1 MAAKKAQSASAAILA
16 NPNAQAMVEALLAQ
30 VAAGKVAA
38 AAPAGKTVIA
48 TLEDRGATAEI
59 LADRPLEADEQGA
72 FDLAMAHGRTT
83 TWALNGLQLTRLMTY
98 EVKRSDGTTV
108 RYERMG
114 GKMGRFFKNMSK

>member
-38 AAPAGKTVIA
+38 APAVKTVIA

-59 LADRPLEADEQGA
+59 IADRPLEADEQGA
-72 FDLAMAHGRTT
+72 FDLAMAHGKTT

-108 RYERMG
+108 RYERVG

>member
-1 MAAKKAQSASAAILA
+1 MAAKKTTATSPAAAILA
-16 NPNAQAMVEALLAQ
+16 NPNALAMIEALIAQ
-30 VAAGKVAA
+30 QGKV

-59 LADRPLEADEQGA
+59 IADRPLEADEATA
-72 FDLAMAHGRTT
+72 FELAMAHGKTT
-83 TWALNGLQLTRLMTY
+83 TWALNGLQLTRLMSY

>member
-38 AAPAGKTVIA
+38 APAGKTVIA

-59 LADRPLEADEQGA
+59 IADRPLEADEQGA
-72 FDLAMAHGRTT
+72 FDLAMAHGKTT
-83 TWALNGLQLTRLMTY
+83 TWALNGLQLTRLMT
-98 EVKRSDGTTV
+98 
-108 RYERMG
+108 
-114 GKMGRFFKNMSK
+114 

>member
-38 AAPAGKTVIA
+38 APAGKTVIA
-48 TLEDRGATAEI
+48 SLEDRGATAEI
-59 LADRPLEADEQGA
+59 IADRPLEADEQGA
-72 FDLAMAHGRTT
+72 FDLAMAHGKTT

-108 RYERMG
+108 RYERVG